1 MRTGLLALVLLAAAG
16 SAAPQAPAPAP
27 STAQSPEPAAKSGPK
42 LNLKLEEA
50 DRSSPRITFEPK
62 DGASEKARAGS
73 LPELGGRPSPALER
87 PLAPGVRGSPFPEDT
102 NPGR

>member
-1 MRTGLLALVLLAAAG
+1 VRIGLFALALLAAAG

-27 STAQSPEPAAKSGPK
+27 SSAQSPEPAAKSGPK

-62 DGASEKARAGS
+62 DGASEKARPSG
-73 LPELGGRPSPALER
+73 LPELGGRSSPALER